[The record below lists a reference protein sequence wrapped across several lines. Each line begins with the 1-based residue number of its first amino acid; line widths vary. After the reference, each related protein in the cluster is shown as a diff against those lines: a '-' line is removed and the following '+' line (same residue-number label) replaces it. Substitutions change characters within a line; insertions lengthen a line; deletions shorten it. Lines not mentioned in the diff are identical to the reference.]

1 MPPGVIRTRL
11 LVLALALL
19 AAVVWWTAQGGSNA
33 RAVNVKVRDF
43 GIKAPS
49 RIAAGEV
56 VLRVTNTGPDMHE
69 LLLAHSDGYKLPLR
83 RDNLTVDETRIEPRT
98 IGTLEDVQPD
108 TSRAWK
114 LQLPP
119 GRYVLFCNMSGHYLG
134 GMHRE
139 LIVR

>member
-1 MPPGVIRTRL
+1 MPPGVTRTHL
-11 LVLALALL
+11 LALVLALL
-19 AAVVWWTAQGGSNA
+19 AAVVWWTSQGGSNA

-43 GIKAPS
+43 AIKAPK

-56 VLRVTNTGPDMHE
+56 VLRVTNTGPDTHE
-69 LLLAHSDGYKLPLR
+69 LLLARSDGYKLPLR
-83 RDNLTVDETRIEPRT
+83 RDNLTVDESRIERRT
-98 IGTLEDVQPD
+98 IGTLEDVQPGAG
-108 TSRAWK
+108 RAWK

-134 GMHRE
+134 GMQRE